1 MKIADLFVQLGVK
14 TDLKELTAFNQ
25 KLKETLGNV
34 EQLQKKIGSDLSN
47 SENEGNKSE
56 SKKGK
61 GFLSF
66 LTFLSKGASRIAPV
80 VASLLYIGKA
90 ISDVIRKLAK
100 LVLSI
105 TGVAYE
111 TLKLARNFGVSTT
124 AMQKFGYEAV
134 ASGVKLNDFQ
144 SALARLK
151 QNSADILLGRGDIS
165 PYALLGINPHEDP
178 EQVLIHLQQRLRE
191 LPEAI
196 GTAFASDLGLSP
208 DMINYVRKA
217 DFSKIANRPS
227 LSQSELKYL
236 DDLRGSALE
245 TLNLFSLLGQK
256 ILSVF
261 APLLNSIFKP
271 INNMLSSWVLNLGKL
286 RNLILGITVL
296 ISGITRVINPVL
308 GKAMF
313 IFTALGLIIEDLL
326 VHKGEG
332 LLIWFENITILL
344 RMFSRMMNEFVANMV
359 AKIKGIPDWVK
370 KIFNKFLD
378 FGDDLS
384 KYNKPDYGLRS
395 RPKGTETSSN
405 QKVDVELRL
414 AGDVTLKNPNG
425 DEVGVID
432 SKNID
437 LSRIGINNSNLSTSG
452 AGAG

>member
-1 MKIADLFVQLGVK
+1 MKIGELFVQLGVK
-14 TDLKELTAFNQ
+14 ADTKELTAFNQ
-25 KLKETLGNV
+25 KLKETIANIEL
-34 EQLQKKIGSDLSN
+34 LQKKLGTELSN
-47 SENEGNKSE
+47 SEKSDE
-56 SKKGK
+56 TKEEKKS
-61 GFLSF
+61 GFLGRF
-66 LTFLSKGASRIAPV
+66 LKGASKIAPI
-80 VASLLYIGKA
+80 VASLIYVGRA
-90 ISDVIRKLAK
+90 ITQVIHKLAK
-100 LVLSI
+100 LVLGLTQVS
-105 TGVAYE
+105 YE
-111 TLKLARNFGVSTT
+111 TLKLARNFGVSTS

-208 DMINYVRKA
+208 DMINFVRKA

-256 ILSVF
+256 ILSAF
-261 APLLNSIFKP
+261 APLLSSIFKP

-313 IFTALGLIIEDLL
+313 LFTALGLLIEDLI

-370 KIFNKFLD
+370 KMFNKFLD

-384 KYNKPDYGLRS
+384 KYNKPDYGLRT
-395 RPKGTETSSN
+395 RPNGTETSSN

-425 DEVGVID
+425 EEVGVIN

-437 LSRIGINNSNLSTSG
+437 LSKIGINNSNLST
-452 AGAG
+452 AGAS